1 GILEI
6 PKWPID
12 RARRDL
18 LGPLVGPLGPPS
30 QTNLGR
36 F

>member
-1 GILEI
+1 

-18 LGPLVGPLGPPS
+18 FGPLVGTLGPPP
-30 QTNLGR
+30 QTNMGR